1 MSSAKSK
8 SALGRGTKT
17 RRTRIVATI
26 GPASDSVDVL
36 KKMADAGMDV
46 ARVPLAHGSTE
57 DAIARVKTIREA
69 IPDVGILADLPGPK
83 IRAAEF
89 PKGGIVLGTGSEV
102 VLAPTDEVKASSDK
116 VIGVS
121 STEIVAGLEKGDIV
135 AIGDGGV
142 SLVVT
147 SVGSGGVKALVRAGG
162 KVQGKPG
169 VTAPASRV
177 QLVTPTKEDLER
189 LHALVEAGVEM
200 VAISFVRSAAD
211 VEAVRRAAGA
221 DGPLLCAKIETPQ
234 GVLEIDSILEAAD
247 MVMVARGDM
256 GVRLPLED
264 VPHIQKQ
271 IIRSGVRYGRPVI
284 TATQMLESMITS
296 PVPTR
301 AEVTDVA
308 NAVLDGS
315 SAVMLSGETAVG
327 IDPVNVVATMSRIV
341 ERSEENFDYL
351 SWGNGL
357 GAQQIS
363 GPSSAPERITA
374 AITSAAWRAA
384 VEQDAKA
391 IIACTASGATARAI
405 SRFRPSMPIL
415 ATTPYQKTA
424 HQLTVSWGVES
435 LVVQKVKSTDDV
447 VWFSVQAAVDNGY
460 ARSGDVVVVLAGSPD
475 EPIPIADTLRIVRIA

>member
-1 MSSAKSK
+1 MSSAK
-8 SALGRGTKT
+8 AKT
-17 RRTRIVATI
+17 VVAQKINGRRTRIVATI
-26 GPASDSVDVL
+26 GPASDSPEIL
-36 KKMADAGMDV
+36 RKMADAGMDV
-46 ARVPLAHGSTE
+46 ARIPLAHGTIE
-57 DAIARVKTIREA
+57 DAIARVKTVREA
-69 IPDVGILADLPGPK
+69 APEVGLLADLPGPK
-83 IRAAEF
+83 IRASEF
-89 PKGGIVLGTGSEV
+89 PKGGVMLVTGSEI
-102 VLAPTDEVKASSDK
+102 TMGSSEEIK
-116 VIGVS
+116 ESSPAAIGVANP
-121 STEIVAGLEKGDIV
+121 EIVAGLEEGDMV

-142 SLVVT
+142 SLVISSVT
-147 SVGSGGVKALVRAGG
+147 KKGIKAVVKAGG
-162 KVQGKPG
+162 KVQGRPG
-169 VTAPASRV
+169 VTVPTSRV

-189 LHALVEAGVEM
+189 LHALVEVGVEM

-211 VEAVRRAAGA
+211 VDAVRRAAGP

-234 GVLEIDSILEAAD
+234 GVLEIDRILEAAD

-315 SAVMLSGETAVG
+315 SAVMLSAETAVG
-327 IDPVNVVATMSRIV
+327 IDPVNVISTMAKIV

-351 SWGNGL
+351 TWGHEL
-357 GAQQIS
+357 GAQQIN

-391 IIACTASGATARAI
+391 IIACTSSGATARAI

-415 ATTPYQKTA
+415 ATTPYQRTA

-447 VWFSVQAAVDNGY
+447 VWFAVQAAVENGY

-475 EPIPIADTLRIVRIA
+475 EPTPIADTLRIVRIA

>member
-1 MSSAKSK
+1 MSSAK
-8 SALGRGTKT
+8 AKT
-17 RRTRIVATI
+17 IATREAKNRRTRIVATI
-26 GPASDSVDVL
+26 GPASDSPEVL
-36 KKMADAGMDV
+36 RKMADAGMDV
-46 ARVPLAHGSTE
+46 ARIPLAHGSIE
-57 DAIARVKTIREA
+57 DAIARVKRVRETA
-69 IPDVGILADLPGPK
+69 PEVGILADLPGPK
-83 IRAAEF
+83 IRASEF
-89 PKGGIVLGTGSEV
+89 PKGGVVLATGSEV
-102 VLAPTDEVKASSDK
+102 VLGSSEEIK
-116 VIGVS
+116 ESSANAIGVS
-121 STEIVAGLEKGDIV
+121 NPDIVAGLEEDDLV

-142 SLVVT
+142 SLRVISVT
-147 SVGSGGVKALVRAGG
+147 GKGIKAVVRAGG
-162 KVQGKPG
+162 KVQGRPG
-169 VTAPASRV
+169 VTVPTSRV

-189 LHALVEAGVEM
+189 LHALVEVGVEM

-211 VEAVRRAAGA
+211 VESVRRAAGPEA
-221 DGPLLCAKIETPQ
+221 PLLCAKIETPQ
-234 GVLEIDSILEAAD
+234 GVLEIDRILETAD

-296 PVPTR
+296 LVPTR

-315 SAVMLSGETAVG
+315 SAVMLSAETAVG
-327 IDPVNVVATMSRIV
+327 VDPVNVIATMSKIV
-341 ERSEENFDYL
+341 ERSEENFDYIT
-351 SWGNGL
+351 WGNEL

-391 IIACTASGATARAI
+391 IIACTSSGATARAI
-405 SRFRPSMPIL
+405 SRFRPPMPIL
-415 ATTPYQKTA
+415 ATTPYQRTA
-424 HQLTVSWGVES
+424 HQLTVSWGVDS

-447 VWFSVQAAVDNGY
+447 VWFAVQAAVDNGY

-475 EPIPIADTLRIVRIA
+475 EANPIADTLRIVRIA